1 MIERFQPVIR
11 VAKATIGG
19 FVLVFLLGV
28 SVMSIVSVV
37 ALAVGASAV
46 DLGIG
51 LVPMMTFRN
60 SSAGYSFQTEWG
72 IGALGYVGA
81 AVGAAV
87 AIRRLRTDR
96 PAAPSRGPQT
106 PG

>member
-1 MIERFQPVIR
+1 MIAGLDPVIR
-11 VAKATIGG
+11 VAKAAIGG

-28 SVMSIVSVV
+28 SLMSIVTVV
-37 ALAVGASAV
+37 ALATGVSAV

-51 LVPMMTFRN
+51 PLPLMTFRN

-72 IGALGYVGA
+72 IGALAYVGA
-81 AVGAAV
+81 AVGAGI
-87 AIRRLRTDR
+87 AIWRQM
-96 PAAPSRGPQT
+96 AARGTASSDGSQT